1 MTDLEVLSSDKCWR
15 HLARRVVGRVGFD
28 LGHGP
33 RIHPVN
39 YRLDGRTIVL
49 RTTDGTELAR
59 FVELFG
65 AGSLMAFEVDEID
78 YEWHEGW
85 SVLVEGRVETVD
97 DPDELHR
104 LHAAWPRP
112 WASGAR
118 NLMVRVT
125 PVAVTGRQLGPD

>member
-97 DPDELHR
+97 DPDALHR